1 MNNKIAN
8 DFKDAL
14 KNQDK
19 FKLSVLRM
27 LKSAIQM
34 EQINKKHDLSDAEV
48 ISVIKKQVKLR
59 KDSILEYEKY
69 NKLNEVS
76 NLTKEIEILSAYL
89 PEEATVEQIMKVI
102 DEAFAEIKPESMKD
116 MGKIMAFVSSNI
128 ANADA
133 KTVSDIV
140 KQRLNK

>member
-1 MNNKIAN
+1 MNDKIAT

-19 FKLSVLRM
+19 FKLGVLRM
-27 LKSAIQM
+27 LKSALQM
-34 EQINKKHDLSDAEV
+34 EQINKKHDLSDDEI

-59 KDSILEYEKY
+59 KDSLLEYEKY
-69 NKLNEVS
+69 DKKDEVD
-76 NLTKEIEILSAYL
+76 NLTNEINILQEYL
-89 PEEATVEQIMKVI
+89 PEEASVEQISKML

-116 MGKIMAFVSSNI
+116 MGKIMAYASSHL

-133 KTVSDIV
+133 KTVSDMV
-140 KQRLNK
+140 KERLNK

>member
-1 MNNKIAN
+1 MNERIAN
-8 DFKDAL
+8 DLKDAL
-14 KNQDK
+14 KSQDK

-27 LKSAIQM
+27 LKSALQM
-34 EQINKKHDLSDAEV
+34 EQINKKHDLSDAEI

-69 NKLNEVS
+69 NKEEEVA
-76 NLTKEIEILSAYL
+76 NLTKEVEILNEYL
-89 PEEATVEQIMKVI
+89 PEEASAEDISKML

-116 MGKIMAFVSSNI
+116 MGKIMAYASSHL

-133 KTVSDIV
+133 KMISDMV
-140 KQRLNK
+140 KERLNK

>member
-1 MNNKIAN
+1 MNEKIAN

-14 KNQDK
+14 KSQDK

-27 LKSAIQM
+27 LKSALQM
-34 EQINKKHDLSDAEV
+34 EQINKQHDLSDAEI

-59 KDSILEYEKY
+59 KDSILEYVKY
-69 NKLNEVS
+69 NKEEEVA
-76 NLTKEIEILSAYL
+76 NLTKEVEILNEYL
-89 PEEATVEQIMKVI
+89 PKEASAEEISKML

-116 MGKIMAFVSSNI
+116 MGKIMAYASSHL

-133 KTVSDIV
+133 KMVSDMV
-140 KQRLNK
+140 KDRLNK